1 VVTAFR
7 FKEQFMSRSLI
18 VLPDDSVQPILSA
31 IAGARKSLRIKMFIF
46 SDPTLL
52 AAVINA
58 QRSGVHVRIMLNP
71 ARRDGRKENDDSLTA
86 LGNAGIEVATTNPAF
101 DLTHEKSMVVDDTL
115 ALVQSFNWETTNLTG
130 ARDYGIFTSHKHE
143 VDEIAGCFDADW
155 NRSHFQTGDHS
166 HLIWCIGNGR
176 QRMGQF
182 IDEAKHTLWL
192 QHERFQDPTI
202 IERLVRAHCRGVKV
216 HILSR
221 PVHTL
226 KKEKL
231 MEGVSGLRVL
241 RDIGIKIHKMKHVH
255 LHAKL
260 LFADDA
266 RAIVGSINLAPGSFD
281 SRRELAIAVDD
292 EHVVH
297 RIHKTLHHDWERSSP
312 LDLSD
317 EALLADLKE
326 YGPEIGES
334 LAINGSE
341 SGE

>member
-1 VVTAFR
+1 
-7 FKEQFMSRSLI
+7 MSRSLI
-18 VLPDDSVQPILSA
+18 ILPDDSVQPILSA
-31 IAGARKSLRIKMFIF
+31 ITDATKSLRIKMFIF
-46 SDPTLL
+46 SDPTLM
-52 AAVINA
+52 AAVMDA
-58 QRSGVHVRIMLNP
+58 RRRGVHVRVMLNP
-71 ARRDGRKENDDSLTA
+71 ARRDGRKENDDSRAA
-86 LGNAGIEVATTNPAF
+86 LENAGIEVTASNPAF

-115 ALVQSFNWETTNLTG
+115 ALVQSFNWETANLTD

-202 IERLVRAHCRGVKV
+202 IEHLVRAHCRGVKV
-216 HILSR
+216 HVLSR
-221 PVHTL
+221 PVHKL

-241 RDIGIKIHKMKHVH
+241 QDIGIKIHKMKHVH

-260 LFADDA
+260 LFADNA
-266 RAIVGSINLAPGSFD
+266 RAIIGSINLAPGSFD

-292 EHVVH
+292 EHVIH
-297 RIHKTLHHDWERSSP
+297 RIHKTLHHDWEQSSP

-326 YGPEIGES
+326 YGSEVREG
-334 LAINGSE
+334 LAISGNDSE
-341 SGE
+341 E